1 MDKII
6 IFGCGN
12 TGRDILRYI
21 GEERVCF
28 YCDNNASFTGKTIL
42 GKRVISYDEMIRIKQ
57 KDDDIIVFIGIN
69 VPRYRRAVEKQLIQ
83 SGIYDFC
90 GLEELGPNYRIQK
103 FEYLSENGYRKIC
116 DKEYRYRYVIQTLV
130 EQIDGFEYL
139 REHADPFHLK
149 PAKGKLRSLQL
160 SKADLAW
167 NAIDHIRKNCKVD
180 IWLDYGAL
188 LGKVRHNGFIPWDD
202 DIDFGIIR
210 SDIKTVAEYF
220 EEKSSLYYSKD
231 IFGGESGIISK
242 LKDSPI
248 GFALEVSPYMY
259 RVYGYDINSKIYA
272 VDLFVWDHY
281 LETMSIDDY
290 HAMIN
295 DIQNLAQSYTDT
307 HTLMKEIEKFIAGS
321 PYITDGKTQILM
333 PGVGHAA
340 RGIRSRFILNR
351 SDIFPLQDVI
361 FEGYEFMAPHSIEKI
376 LEFEYGEWDRL
387 PDDVGMDHSGK
398 PVEE

>member
-1 MDKII
+1 MNRII

-12 TGRDILRYI
+12 TGREILKYI

-28 YCDNNASFTGKTIL
+28 YCDNNALLAGQTVL
-42 GKRVISYDEMIRIKQ
+42 GKRVISYEELLCMKQ
-57 KDDDIIVFIGIN
+57 EDDDIIVFIGIN
-69 VPRYRRAVEKQLIQ
+69 VPRYRMAVEKQLIQ
-83 SGIYDFC
+83 SGIYDYC
-90 GLEELGPNYRIQK
+90 GLEELGSDYRIQK
-103 FEYLSENGYRKIC
+103 FEYLSEEGYRRIC
-116 DKEYRYRYVIQTLV
+116 DKEYRYRHVIRALMV
-130 EQIDGFEYL
+130 HIDGFEYL

-149 PAKGKLRSLQL
+149 AAKGKLRSLQL
-160 SKADLAW
+160 SKVEIAR
-167 NAIDHIRKNCKVD
+167 NAIEFIRKHCEVD
-180 IWLDYGAL
+180 VWLDYGAL
-188 LGKVRHNGFIPWDD
+188 LGKMRHNGFIPWDD

-210 SDIKTVAEYF
+210 NDIKKVEGYF
-220 EEKSSLYYSKD
+220 EKNSALYYSKD

-333 PGVGHAA
+333 PGVDHAA

-398 PVEE
+398 AVEE